1 LISCANPGSR
11 AAHVRKGRRKRHE
24 LMLVGIGNAA
34 HRAGSGSG
42 EAATLAGPA
51 LGADTARSACGDELL
66 LLRHLAARPGLAE
79 RAFKNTFA
87 PGVGGDVIGVGMVI
101 AGLRHGT
108 IKEASLPREVHEA
121 VAAELARI
129 RRRAIS
135 GGRAL
140 ILLLGAMGEVKG
152 RTRLQKYAFLVDMN
166 LYSKKTKD
174 LFTMYGWEPGK
185 FGPHSRS
192 LERHV
197 HRAVRDSLVETFPVH
212 DPNGKESAGYRLTSA
227 GRGAFQELQ
236 GAFQRDV
243 LAIKDILERFKDDH
257 SVDPLLAHV
266 YGAYPE

>member
-1 LISCANPGSR
+1 
-11 AAHVRKGRRKRHE
+11 
-24 LMLVGIGNAA
+24 MLVGIGNAA

-266 YGAYPE
+266 YGAYPEYADKSTIRKRAENATQQS